1 MSVVAGI
8 GNSFAASYTGPVRAA
23 EVPASRAAATPAT
36 AETSSTGGVDQA
48 GASKRRP
55 ARDVEADF
63 LKEIRKTPIER
74 LREQVLKQLGLT
86 EEALA
91 AMEPKDRGPIEEL
104 IAKAIA
110 ERLKAAGGEPGQVID
125 RAA

>member
-1 MSVVAGI
+1 MEGEMSTMAGI
-8 GNSFAASYTGPVRAA
+8 GSFGVSSAA
-23 EVPASRAAATPAT
+23 PARAAATPAAGT
-36 AETSSTGGVDQA
+36 PAAATTGAADQA
-48 GASKRRP
+48 GTSKRRP

-104 IAKAIA
+104 IAKAIV